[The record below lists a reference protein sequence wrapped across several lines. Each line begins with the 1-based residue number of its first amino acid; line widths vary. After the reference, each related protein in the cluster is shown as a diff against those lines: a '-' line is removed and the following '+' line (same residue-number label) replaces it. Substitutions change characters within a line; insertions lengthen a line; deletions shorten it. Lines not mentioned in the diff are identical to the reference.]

1 MVKKAFIV
9 AFFVGVASISFAK
22 MRIVSTVSDFAYFA
36 SVIGGDKVEVS
47 SILRGDQDPHFASAK
62 PSYMLMLSK
71 ADLVLSVGLDL
82 EIGWL
87 PLVLQGARN
96 PKVMP
101 GEKGFLDCSQFIEPI
116 EVPPSGADRSK
127 GDLHPK
133 GNPHYWLPPK
143 NAKKV
148 AKGIMERM
156 SEIDPSN
163 QKFYEASYA
172 KLEQEINEADAQVKS
187 MLSNTTPRPIVTYH
201 VTFSYLFMDYGLRAT
216 AYIEPKPGIPP
227 TPSHIAS
234 LTQTLQSLNTPPVFI
249 IEPYYEQDIPN
260 RLARQTNGKVI
271 IVPTSVGGVQ
281 GANSY
286 KDVLVMIAKAI
297 ATQ

>member
-1 MVKKAFIV
+1 MVRNALLV
-9 AFFVGVASISFAK
+9 VFFLGISSVSLAK
-22 MRIVSTVSDFAYFA
+22 IRIVSTISDLAYFA

-62 PSYMLMLSK
+62 PSYMLMVSK

-133 GNPHYWLPPK
+133 GNPHYWLSPL

-148 AKGIMERM
+148 ARGIMERM
-156 SEIDPSN
+156 ALIDPSN
-163 QKFYEASYA
+163 RQFYEASYT
-172 KLEQEINEADAQVKS
+172 KLEQEIDEADAHVRS
-187 MLSNTTPRPIVTYH
+187 LLSKTTPPPIVTYH
-201 VTFSYLFMDYGLRAT
+201 VTFSYFLMDYGLSAT

-227 TPSHIAS
+227 TPSHIATLS
-234 LTQTLQSLNTPPVFI
+234 QTLRNLETPPVFI

-271 IVPTSVGGVQ
+271 IVPTSVGGVK

-286 KDVLVMIAKAI
+286 KDMLLMIARAI